1 MPAAGDGS
9 ADEREGRMMC
19 ACKEPSL
26 SELMTDPVVQ
36 AMMAC
41 DSVVEADLWRLLND
55 IRASFGEELRLD
67 SRGPA

>member
-1 MPAAGDGS
+1 
-9 ADEREGRMMC
+9 MMC

-41 DSVVEADLWRLLND
+41 DSVLEADLWRLLDD
-55 IRASFGEELRLD
+55 IRANFDEESHLD
-67 SRGPA
+67 SRDSA